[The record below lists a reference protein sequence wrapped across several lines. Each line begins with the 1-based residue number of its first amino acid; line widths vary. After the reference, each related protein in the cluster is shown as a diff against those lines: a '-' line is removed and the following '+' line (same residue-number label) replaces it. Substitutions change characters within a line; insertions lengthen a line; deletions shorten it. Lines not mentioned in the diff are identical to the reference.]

1 MVLEIMVHFYRMFS
15 MVAIFLFPLK
25 DIFIIFFRNSRKL
38 LEADSG
44 KEEGCSGWVIFPPT
58 FIKTRRVYKIN
69 C

>member
-1 MVLEIMVHFYRMFS
+1 MVLEIMVHFYKMS
-15 MVAIFLFPLK
+15 LMVANFFPLK
-25 DIFIIFFRNSRKL
+25 DIFILFFRNSQKL

-69 C
+69 S